1 MGVWTFG
8 FTPLAVFGRCRVD
21 QDDQD
26 CRNPPPDTADPAVK
40 PTNTQ
45 KVAAVLGR
53 TRSVAAVLAER
64 EAAQ

>member
-1 MGVWTFG
+1 
-8 FTPLAVFGRCRVD
+8 VD

-26 CRNPPPDTADPAVK
+26 CRNPPPATADPAVK